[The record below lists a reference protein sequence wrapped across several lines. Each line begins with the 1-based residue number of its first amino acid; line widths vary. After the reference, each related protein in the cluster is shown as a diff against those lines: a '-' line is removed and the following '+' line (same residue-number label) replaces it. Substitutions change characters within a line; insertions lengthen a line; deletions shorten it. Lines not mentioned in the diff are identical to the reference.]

1 MNSRSRIEHSVQFDI
16 LSHLSSAKC
25 PQHHIVVGWTGE
37 ISSPDATHSHA
48 DDPSPWSSND
58 ANTLAQPRDN
68 LFVSCHNQQVLDQ
81 QLANAEM
88 VTAPVWM
95 ASSRDLVRKGINL
108 GDQAR

>member
-1 MNSRSRIEHSVQFDI
+1 MNPRSRIEHSVQFDI

-25 PQHHIVVGWTGE
+25 PQQHIVIGWTGE
-37 ISSPDATHSHA
+37 IFGPDATHSHA
-48 DDPSPWSSND
+48 DEPDPSLSND
-58 ANTLAQPRDN
+58 ANTLVQPRDN
-68 LFVSCHNQQVLDQ
+68 AFISCHSQQVLDQ
-81 QLANAEM
+81 QLASAEL